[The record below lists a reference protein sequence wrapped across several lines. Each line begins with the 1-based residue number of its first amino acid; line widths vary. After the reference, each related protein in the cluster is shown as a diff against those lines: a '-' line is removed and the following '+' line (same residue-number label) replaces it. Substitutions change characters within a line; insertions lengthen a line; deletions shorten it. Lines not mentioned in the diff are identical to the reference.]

1 MEESKTTELKTE
13 EKPIKFAVICP
24 HHNEM
29 IYTQAA
35 LSIMIQA
42 KHAANLFF
50 PSQATVSMAFIR
62 NNLIENFL
70 KSDCTH
76 ALCLDGDE
84 VFPENMVYKLLNHD
98 KDIVSAYVCVKNQP
112 EKPNAYVKHKGKYI
126 PYKGI
131 GLEEVD
137 AVGFGQVL
145 IKREVFEK
153 MGSPWFAYEDSKTKV
168 TTEEIYFFEKA
179 KKFGFKL
186 FVDYGLRC
194 EHLSLRAL

>member
-13 EKPIKFAVICP
+13 ESAIKFAIVCP
-24 HHNEM
+24 HRNDT

-35 LSIMIQA
+35 LSIMVQS
-42 KHAANLFF
+42 KHAAQLFF
-50 PSQATVSMAFIR
+50 PGPATVSMAVVR
-62 NNLIENFL
+62 NNLVENFL

-76 ALCLDGDE
+76 ALFLDGDE
-84 VFPENMVYKLLNHD
+84 IFPENMVYKLLGHD

-112 EKPNAYVKHKGKYI
+112 NKPNAYVKYKGKYI
-126 PYKGI
+126 PYKGV

-145 IKREVFEK
+145 VKREVLEK
-153 MGSPWFAYEDSKTKV
+153 MGSPWFAYEDSKTKI
-168 TTEEIYFFEKA
+168 TTEEIYFFEKV
-179 KKFGFKL
+179 KKLGYKL
-186 FVDYGLRC
+186 WVDYNLRC